1 MRVLLIGD
9 MHIPEEAEEIPE
21 EFLEEAE
28 DCDLIICT
36 GDLTENA
43 VLDELF
49 DKAKIRVVGGEEDY
63 IDLPEQDIVTVE
75 EMKFGVVHGHQVEDV
90 IDDKDKPEEREKE
103 LEPERGPEKG
113 VQEEEE
119 KQEKK
124 RPEKLMEFAD
134 LLKADVLVT
143 GHTHKPFRTEKRGTV
158 LLNPGSAT
166 GVGSKK
172 KTCMVLEVEGTEMKD
187 YEMLTV

>member
-9 MHIPEEAEEIPE
+9 MHIPEKGKKIPE

-36 GDLTENA
+36 GDLTEDA

-49 DKAKIRVVGGEEDY
+49 EKADVRAVKGEEDFM
-63 IDLPEQDIVTVE
+63 DLPEQDLVAVE
-75 EMKFGVVHGHQVEDV
+75 EMKFGVVHGHQVDDV
-90 IDDKDKPEEREKE
+90 IEEDEEARGEMERTCRNEDECKKEKA
-103 LEPERGPEKG
+103 
-113 VQEEEE
+113 
-119 KQEKK
+119 

-166 GVGSKK
+166 GVDGR
-172 KTCMVLEVEGTEMKD
+172 KTCMLVVVEGTELK
-187 YEMLTV
+187 ECEILTA